1 MVKTHSKSTSLHFW
15 ALGSLPSVHTT
26 SAFTVGPHRVPAL
39 QQLLESESV
48 SPPLLFLCFKIL
60 RKYLGF
66 LEIPYIGPIYFFFKF
81 LQDTPWTL
89 WALGCAE
96 PWIALSGRLWL
107 WTQPLPC
114 FRLYSSSPGSVS
126 VLPSFPIFSATP
138 EVLCSQ

>member
-1 MVKTHSKSTSLHFW
+1 MIKSHSKSTCLDFW
-15 ALGSLPSVHTT
+15 ALRSLPSICTSVFTT
-26 SAFTVGPHRVPAL
+26 GPHRVPVL

-66 LEIPYIGPIYFFFKF
+66 LEIPYIGLFFFFFFKF

-96 PWIALSGRLWL
+96 PWLALSGRLWL
-107 WTQPLPC
+107 LTQPLPC
-114 FRLYSSSPGSVS
+114 FRLYISSPGSVS
-126 VLPSFPIFSATP
+126 VLPSFPIFSMTP